1 VTNLTDSGVLLL
13 APPFRGVDAQPYFVI
28 ICDYTGKEVVE

>member
-1 VTNLTDSGVLLL
+1 MKGVALSAPTFVT
-13 APPFRGVDAQPYFVI
+13 VDAQADSVI

>member
-1 VTNLTDSGVLLL
+1 MVGVTFPAPTFVPIDSAPHFVL
-13 APPFRGVDAQPYFVI
+13 